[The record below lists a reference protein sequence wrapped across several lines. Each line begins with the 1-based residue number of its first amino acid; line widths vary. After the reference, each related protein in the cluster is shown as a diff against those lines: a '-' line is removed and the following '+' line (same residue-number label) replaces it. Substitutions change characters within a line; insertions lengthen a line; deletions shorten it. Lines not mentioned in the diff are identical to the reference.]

1 MLVPSRN
8 VIPSWTPRSWPRSS
22 SRSHTPRWAQRM
34 NICAARD
41 QGPSSAGMARHLAP
55 FSWRQRMAEMVR
67 RRSFGCVLPLGRH
80 ASTNG
85 SKFVHCASDTIAL
98 SSFQK
103 EQNARHHKQVKG
115 EQALKL
121 DGAKQQNLI
130 ITRENEPEITVDN
143 IEVAQFIYLLL
154 HNQKIRDVID
164 TITSKAVLILG
175 SFTERKAVLD
185 TLRDELRKRD
195 RTPIIFD
202 FERPGAKNV
211 TDTVK
216 LLA

>member
-1 MLVPSRN
+1 
-8 VIPSWTPRSWPRSS
+8 
-22 SRSHTPRWAQRM
+22 M

-103 EQNARHHKQVKG
+103 EQNARHHKQFKR
-115 EQALKL
+115 EQALVCFAAVK
-121 DGAKQQNLI
+121 ANRI
-130 ITRENEPEITVDN
+130 VVP
-143 IEVAQFIYLLL
+143 
-154 HNQKIRDVID
+154 KISRLCI
-164 TITSKAVLILG
+164 
-175 SFTERKAVLD
+175 R
-185 TLRDELRKRD
+185 R
-195 RTPIIFD
+195 
-202 FERPGAKNV
+202 
-211 TDTVK
+211 
-216 LLA
+216 LLALPGIDAASPDNHDQQHTHKDRFHAHQYSFPLVILTAVPVSKYFFSMVCCCSSMACLRPNTWPNMTVCCAMRARSFIIWSA

>member
-1 MLVPSRN
+1 
-8 VIPSWTPRSWPRSS
+8 
-22 SRSHTPRWAQRM
+22 M

-103 EQNARHHKQVKG
+103 EQNARHHKQFKR
-115 EQALKL
+115 EQAL
-121 DGAKQQNLI
+121 GAPMATPAMSPARQGFGTK
-130 ITRENEPEITVDN
+130 EIS
-143 IEVAQFIYLLL
+143 AG
-154 HNQKIRDVID
+154 R
-164 TITSKAVLILG
+164 
-175 SFTERKAVLD
+175 SFGPT
-185 TLRDELRKRD
+185 
-195 RTPIIFD
+195 
-202 FERPGAKNV
+202 
-211 TDTVK
+211 
-216 LLA
+216 